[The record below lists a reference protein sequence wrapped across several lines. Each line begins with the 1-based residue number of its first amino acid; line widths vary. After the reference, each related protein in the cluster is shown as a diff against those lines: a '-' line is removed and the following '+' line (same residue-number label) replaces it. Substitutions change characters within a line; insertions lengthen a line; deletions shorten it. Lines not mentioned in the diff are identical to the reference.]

1 MEMGPEIILVRGDEL
16 EYLEVVE
23 EILGVDSLP
32 DLVPT

>member
-1 MEMGPEIILVRGDEL
+1 MDPEIILVRGDEL

-23 EILGVDSLP
+23 EILAGDSLP